1 MPDIIEIL
9 RAAIAHHQAAKHA
22 EAEALYRTVLRIEPD
37 HPRANYLYGLLL
49 LDTGRPHEAAAML
62 ELAAASRPGHAG
74 TLINLMR
81 ALLAD
86 RRPGEALSVASSC
99 PLGSAEIA
107 FLSGTALNALGRP
120 AAAVGLLEQA
130 VALDPANAAALLN
143 LGNACADLD
152 RLEEAE
158 THCRRAIG
166 LAPHLAEAHASL
178 GFVLTSCGRV
188 DEAIAAC
195 ETAIALRPNF
205 TQAHWNQAVAA
216 LLAGDFELGF
226 RKYEWRKRHD
236 LFRRDFIDLPGPQW
250 DGSEPD
256 GRTILVHAEQGL
268 GDTIQFARYLPL
280 IAARGGRP
288 VLACEQKLIPFLTG
302 MSGVAIVAKNA
313 PLPPYDCWIDQM
325 SLPCVFETRVYA
337 IPSADGYLRADP
349 ARVARW
355 RDALPAGPRV
365 GLAWAGNPAHN
376 NDRRRSLPDA
386 DLAHILA
393 TPGIVFVNLQ
403 VGPRAGESPL
413 QDLSPYLADFADTAA
428 LIGAVDLVLT
438 VDTAVAHVA
447 GALGK
452 TAWVMLPFAPD
463 WRWMLGRNDTPW
475 YASLRLFRQP
485 FVGDWRAVTEAVAA
499 SLATWRDARHA

>member
-22 EAEALYRTVLRIEPD
+22 EAESLYRTVLRIEPD

-49 LDTGRPHEAAAML
+49 LDTGRPREAAAML

-99 PLGSAEIA
+99 TLGSAEIA

-188 DEAIAAC
+188 DEAIAA
-195 ETAIALRPNF
+195 
-205 TQAHWNQAVAA
+205 
-216 LLAGDFELGF
+216 
-226 RKYEWRKRHD
+226 
-236 LFRRDFIDLPGPQW
+236 
-250 DGSEPD
+250 
-256 GRTILVHAEQGL
+256 
-268 GDTIQFARYLPL
+268 
-280 IAARGGRP
+280 
-288 VLACEQKLIPFLTG
+288 
-302 MSGVAIVAKNA
+302 
-313 PLPPYDCWIDQM
+313 
-325 SLPCVFETRVYA
+325 
-337 IPSADGYLRADP
+337 
-349 ARVARW
+349 
-355 RDALPAGPRV
+355 
-365 GLAWAGNPAHN
+365 
-376 NDRRRSLPDA
+376 
-386 DLAHILA
+386 
-393 TPGIVFVNLQ
+393 
-403 VGPRAGESPL
+403 
-413 QDLSPYLADFADTAA
+413 
-428 LIGAVDLVLT
+428 
-438 VDTAVAHVA
+438 
-447 GALGK
+447 
-452 TAWVMLPFAPD
+452 
-463 WRWMLGRNDTPW
+463 
-475 YASLRLFRQP
+475 
-485 FVGDWRAVTEAVAA
+485 
-499 SLATWRDARHA
+499 